1 MSQMQLLLLS
11 LTGLFLYTT
20 AIELEK
26 FYPFGPDAGD
36 SELDIDNPIV
46 ALGDEQVLVSYIVDY
61 MHAL

>member
-11 LTGLFLYTT
+11 FTGLFLYTT

-36 SELDIDNPIV
+36 SELDIYNSIV
-46 ALGDEQVLVSYIVDY
+46 ALGDEHVSVS
-61 MHAL
+61 

>member
-1 MSQMQLLLLS
+1 MSKMQLLLLS

-46 ALGDEQVLVSYIVDY
+46 ALGDEEVLVS
-61 MHAL
+61 